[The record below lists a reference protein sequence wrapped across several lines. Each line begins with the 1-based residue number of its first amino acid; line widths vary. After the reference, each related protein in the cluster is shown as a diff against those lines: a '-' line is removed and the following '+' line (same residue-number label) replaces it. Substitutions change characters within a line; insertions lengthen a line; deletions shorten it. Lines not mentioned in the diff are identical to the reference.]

1 MNYERALKAAEFI
14 DDVFAEADTGI
25 FLGTGLGS
33 TVDFMEVIHS
43 VSYAEIPHFPIST
56 VESHAGEMLFG
67 EISGKK
73 VIAMKGRFHL
83 YEGYTAEQVS
93 FPVRL
98 MQVLGVKNL
107 IVTNASGGLN
117 LSFKPGDIMVINDHI
132 NLTGENPLVGVNNEK
147 LGVRFPEMSRAYNP
161 EFIKIAEESAE
172 EMGIYLQS
180 GVYAGLKGPSLET
193 PAENRFLRTIGAD
206 AVGLSTVCEVIAANH
221 AGMKTL
227 GLSTITNINNPD
239 EPEAATVEDV
249 ISIAEETA
257 PKLEKLLK
265 KIIGKI

>member
-1 MNYERALKAAEFI
+1 MNYERALKAAEFV
-14 DDVFAEADTGI
+14 DDIFAEADTGI

-56 VESHAGEMLFG
+56 VESHAGEMILG

-132 NLTGENPLVGVNNEK
+132 NLTGENPLVGVNNEN
-147 LGVRFPEMSRAYNP
+147 LGVRFPEMSRAYSP

-172 EMGIYLQS
+172 EMDIYLQN

-221 AGMKTL
+221 AGMKIL

-239 EPEAATVEDV
+239 DPEAATVEDV
-249 ISIAEETA
+249 ISVAEETA

-265 KIIGKI
+265 KIIGKF